1 MCSRYV
7 LVLLSLLPGGL
18 ASAAPPGPPT
28 RSELSLGGLKI
39 NDSLAVVYQKLG
51 KPAGTA
57 GEPGDHD
64 YVLSYPGLRIEM
76 TEPGQVLMLESTS
89 PRYCTP
95 SGLCPGQP
103 MEEARKRWGEGEIY
117 DEDSGNVDYGNIDD
131 SSCFL
136 EIKPDSSRKLI
147 RSVALACP

>member
-1 MCSRYV
+1 MPTRYV
-7 LVLLSLLPGGL
+7 LVLLSLLPGAL
-18 ASAAPPGPPT
+18 AWAAPPSPPT

-39 NDSLAVVYQKLG
+39 DDSLAVVYQKLG
-51 KPAGTA
+51 KPPGT
-57 GEPGDHD
+57 PGDHD
-64 YVLSYPGLRIEM
+64 HVLSYAGLRIEM
-76 TEPGQVLMLESTS
+76 TEPGHVLMLESTS

-136 EIKPDSSRKLI
+136 EIKPDPSRKLI